1 MAIMA
6 TKSDT
11 PVLSLT
17 LAKAGTRPADASPY
31 RSAWSWA
38 MVFVDAAISLGSFG
52 LAFWSTQH
60 SEIFFR
66 YESDGMP
73 VGWTNAF
80 HPYAFLLFFVPFIR
94 LALLKNHDLY
104 RLRGEFSL
112 IHDLTSVFLATSTG
126 SILVIMLAFFSR
138 ESLGPSEGAYARE
151 VFLADWAIAFAGISL
166 FRLAVRASQTALRY
180 RDQNLIPAIVVGSGY
195 LARLCSSEIQGKPR
209 LGYRLLGSV
218 VAGEEE
224 CEKVDETPILGQ
236 FADLP
241 AIIRQ
246 SKAQEVFIT
255 DPRISSQTLFET
267 IMRCGR
273 NHRVEFRV
281 IPTLFNCLPK
291 KTDVGQIGSL
301 PMIKLFQPALHGPAR
316 FVKRSLDLV
325 ATTLLLIVSAPIWLT
340 LMLLI
345 KLDSKGPV
353 FYKQER
359 VGMDGHVFLMLKFRS
374 MRAGSDERI
383 HQEIMKKV
391 IRNEVEANQGGNDA
405 PVYGKVKDDPRITR
419 LGRFIRKYSL
429 DEIPQLFNVLAGQMS
444 LVGPRPPIPYEAEEY
459 EEWHRARFSVTPGI
473 TGLWQVSGRNK
484 LTFSEMVRLDVYYIE
499 NWSVWL
505 DLKILLKTPLAVI
518 KGENAY

>member
-1 MAIMA
+1 MA
-6 TKSDT
+6 TKSNS
-11 PVLSLT
+11 PALALE
-17 LAKAGTRPADASPY
+17 LAKVGDIPAVSSPF
-31 RSAWSWA
+31 RSCWSWA
-38 MVFVDAAISLGSFG
+38 VVLIDGAIALGSYG

-60 SEIFFR
+60 AEIFVR

-80 HPYAFLLFFVPFIR
+80 QPYAILLLFVPLIR
-94 LALLKNHDLY
+94 LAALKHYDLY

-112 IHDLTSVFLATSTG
+112 LHDLTGVFLATSVG
-126 SILVIMLAFFSR
+126 SISVMMLAFLSR
-138 ESLGPSEGAYARE
+138 GGFGPYSSPFARE
-151 VFLADWAIAFAGISL
+151 VFLADWVVALSVSSL
-166 FRLAVRASQTALRY
+166 FRMAVRGAQTAVRY
-180 RDQNLIPAIVVGSGY
+180 RDRNLIPAIVVGNGH
-195 LARLCSSEIQGKPR
+195 LASLCLSEIQGKPR
-209 LGYRLLGSV
+209 LGYRLLGAV
-218 VAGEEE
+218 VADEEE
-224 CEKVDETPILGQ
+224 EACEQVDEVPVLGR
-236 FADLP
+236 FSDLP
-241 AIIRQ
+241 AIIRE

-273 NHRVEFRV
+273 NHHVEFRV
-281 IPTLFNCLPK
+281 VPTLFNCLPK
-291 KTDVGQIGSL
+291 KTELGQIGSL

-316 FVKRSLDLV
+316 FIKRSIDLA
-325 ATTLLLIVSAPIWLT
+325 ATSLLLVVSAPLWIT
-340 LMLLI
+340 LMILI

-374 MRAGSDERI
+374 MRSDSDDKI

-391 IRNEVEANQGGNDA
+391 IRNEMEANQGDDET

-419 LGRFIRKYSL
+419 VGKFIRKYSL
-429 DEIPQLFNVLAGQMS
+429 DEVPQLFNVIAGQMS
-444 LVGPRPPIPYEAEEY
+444 LVGPRPPIAYEAEEY

-484 LTFSEMVRLDVYYIE
+484 LTFTEMVKLDVYYIE

-505 DLKILLKTPLAVI
+505 DLKILLKTPNAVL